1 MRFTSK
7 TRRVVRTRNRQ
18 GHSIFPATVC
28 IATIALLAA
37 VFFSITAPRASAHKH
52 EKDDAA
58 ALDKKFKGKLP
69 ITQLTE
75 DEAILH
81 ALNRLGYGP
90 RAGDIERIRQMG
102 LEKWIDQQLDPDS
115 IDDSAFNARL
125 AKYPTLKMSTQ
136 ALLEEFPQPGREAKQ
151 QGLSKEDAQDEL
163 KEKRRE
169 AVAAVQPTGNANF
182 DNAQRQLA
190 AMVGPNR
197 PVAELSMAKLDRAV
211 YSPRQLQAVME
222 DFWFNHFNVFA
233 NKGLDRYFLT
243 AYVRDTIRPHT
254 MGKFSDLLVATGKS
268 PAMLFFLDNW
278 QSADP
283 QAFQQWREQM
293 MARRRFQGA
302 FRGGLAPMPGDF
314 PRPGAQFPPQAGAN
328 GAPKQQQ
335 ERGLN
340 ENYGREVME
349 LHTIGVDAG
358 YSQQDVI
365 EMARALTGWTIREPR
380 RDPEYTFRNEFH
392 AQGKK
397 VVMGH
402 TFDYGGE
409 KDGEEALKMLANDPH
424 TARRISTELAQRF
437 VSDDPPQS
445 LIDRM
450 TREYESTGGDTRSV
464 LRAMI
469 YSPEFW
475 SRDAYRAK
483 VKTPFELV
491 ASTARILDAD
501 VSVPLPLTQWV
512 GRIGEP
518 LFLCE
523 QPNGYSE
530 KSSTWVNTGALLNRL
545 NFALAF
551 AGDRMAGANVDLKPA
566 FGGDASKTPPAALA
580 RAVDLFLNGQI
591 ADTTRSTLQERMDDP
606 QMSQGQPGD
615 PDKQV
620 ADKQMNDKQDNDKQD
635 NDKQV
640 NAGLISGL
648 VLGAPEFQRR

>member
-7 TRRVVRTRNRQ
+7 TRRDIQTRNQQ
-18 GHSIFPATVC
+18 GHSISRAALCVVTV
-28 IATIALLAA
+28 ALFAA
-37 VFFSITAPRASAHKH
+37 VFFVVSAPRASAHRH
-52 EKDDAA
+52 QKDEGS

-115 IDDSAFNARL
+115 IDDSAFDARL
-125 AKYPTLKMSTQ
+125 AKYPTLKMSSQ
-136 ALLEEFPQPGREAKQ
+136 ALLEEFPQPNREAKQ
-151 QGLSKEDAQDEL
+151 QGLTKEDAQDEL

-169 AVAAVQPTGNANF
+169 AVAAVQPTGNANV

-190 AMVGPNR
+190 ALVGPNR
-197 PVAELSMAKLDRAV
+197 PVVELSMAKLDRAV
-211 YSPRQLQAVME
+211 YSQRQLEAVME

-243 AYVRDTIRPHT
+243 SYVRDTIRPHT

-293 MARRRFQGA
+293 MARRRFQGV
-302 FRGGLAPMPGDF
+302 FRSGLAPMPGDF

-365 EMARALTGWTIREPR
+365 EMAKTLTGWTIREPR
-380 RDPEYTFRNEFH
+380 RDPEYQFRNEFH

-450 TREYESTGGDTRSV
+450 TAEYQSTGGDTRSV

-501 VSVPLPLTQWV
+501 VSVSLPLTQWI
-512 GRIGEP
+512 GRMGEP
-518 LFLCE
+518 LFQCE
-523 QPNGYSE
+523 PPTGYSE

-545 NFALAF
+545 NFALAL
-551 AGDRMAGANVDLKPA
+551 AGDHMAGANVDLKPA
-566 FGGDASKTPPAALA
+566 FADDASKTPPAALA

-606 QMSQGQPGD
+606 QMSQGQPDD
-615 PDKQV
+615 PE
-620 ADKQMNDKQDNDKQD
+620 
-635 NDKQV
+635 KQV